1 MRAASRVSRSVVVAG
16 LIFSIGL
23 SARIV
28 LAQTTVP
35 GPVAANTEPAAPLPP
50 VPEQAVTAQ
59 AADVPAQPAP
69 AAAPAAAPPPAAPVH
84 AVAPIPTGDA
94 SAAPSDHDA
103 VVGRVGVSAQRL
115 DTGPVPLALRSG
127 LGCAPD
133 AGVSCDVT
141 VGAFGARYWTSR
153 NVALNGALALA
164 AGGGSLGSQSLD
176 TYLGV
181 GPVVGVSVLLANW
194 RHLAVLA
201 SPQLAF
207 VWFRPAG
214 GSSSSTLMFDLQ
226 AAFEAEL
233 HFGFIGVPAL
243 SIGLLAGGA
252 VQYESAPGAH
262 VWTVGVIGG
271 GSVWNALTALSL
283 RYYL

>member
-1 MRAASRVSRSVVVAG
+1 MRAASRMGRGAAVAA
-16 LIFSIGL
+16 LIGAIAL
-23 SARIV
+23 PAR
-28 LAQTTVP
+28 LLWAQAAAPV
-35 GPVAANTEPAAPLPP
+35 PVAANTEPAPLPP
-50 VPEQAVTAQ
+50 PGE
-59 AADVPAQPAP
+59 PALAPPPAEAPAP
-69 AAAPAAAPPPAAPVH
+69 PAAAAASTAAAPAAPVR

-94 SAAPSDHDA
+94 SAAPSDHDV

-115 DTGPVPLALRSG
+115 DIGPVPLALRAG
-127 LGCAPD
+127 LGCAPE

-153 NVALNGALALA
+153 NLALNGALALA
-164 AGGGSLGSQSLD
+164 AGGGSVGSESLD

-214 GSSSSTLMFDLQ
+214 GGTSGTVMFDLQ

-243 SIGLLAGGA
+243 SIGLLAGAA
-252 VQYESAPGAH
+252 VQYESAPSAH

>member
-1 MRAASRVSRSVVVAG
+1 VRAPRRVGRGGIAVAG
-16 LIFSIGL
+16 LILALGL
-23 SARIV
+23 PARLV
-28 LAQTTVP
+28 QAQAAGPLAASTEPAPLAVP
-35 GPVAANTEPAAPLPP
+35 VAEPPVAA
-50 VPEQAVTAQ
+50 Q
-59 AADVPAQPAP
+59 AAEAPAPAP
-69 AAAPAAAPPPAAPVH
+69 AATAPVAAAPPAGPVR
-84 AVAPIPTGDA
+84 AVGPIPTGDA

-103 VVGRVGVSAQRL
+103 VVGRVGLSAQRL

-127 LGCAPD
+127 LGCAAD
-133 AGVSCDVT
+133 AGIPCSVT
-141 VGAFGARYWTSR
+141 VGAFGARYWSSR
-153 NVALNGALALA
+153 NLALNGALALA
-164 AGGGSLGSQSLD
+164 AGGGSVGSQSLD

-181 GPVVGVSVLLANW
+181 GPVVGLSVLLANW

-214 GSSSSTLMFDLQ
+214 GSSSSTTMFDLQ

-243 SIGLLAGGA
+243 SIGILAGGS
-252 VQYESAPGAH
+252 VQYESAPGVH
-262 VWTVGVIGG
+262 VWSVGVIGG

>member
-1 MRAASRVSRSVVVAG
+1 MM
-16 LIFSIGL
+16 
-23 SARIV
+23 ARQV
-28 LAQTTVP
+28 LAQTP
-35 GPVAANTEPAAPLPP
+35 PPPVVQAAEPPAPPPMPAAEPPASVPAAPS
-50 VPEQAVTAQ
+50 VS
-59 AADVPAQPAP
+59 AP
-69 AAAPAAAPPPAAPVH
+69 AAPAPVRAVGPVPIADAAP
-84 AVAPIPTGDA
+84 
-94 SAAPSDHDA
+94 APSDHDA

-115 DTGPVPLALRSG
+115 DMGPVPLALRPG
-127 LGCAPD
+127 LGCAAD
-133 AGVSCDVT
+133 AGVPCTVT

-153 NVALNGALALA
+153 NLALNGALALA
-164 AGGGSLGSQSLD
+164 AGGGSVGSESLD

-181 GPVVGVSVLLANW
+181 GPVVGLSVLLGNW
-194 RHLAVLA
+194 RHLSVLA

-214 GSSSSTLMFDLQ
+214 GDTSSTVMFDLQ
-226 AAFEAEL
+226 AALEAEL

-243 SIGLLAGGA
+243 SIGILAGGA

-271 GSVWNALTALSL
+271 GSVWNALTSLSL